1 MRFVE
6 ESEGA
11 FSAAQLAA
19 AERELEEQKKEWE
32 LDRLRALREEEE
44 RRMRL
49 ADDDEKPLTFG
60 REDAQN
66 QVNSTAAKGGS
77 KRLVSKRLIVPSRR
91 NLRRR
96 GGGRR
101 RRRARELSSESE
113 NETTST
119 ESDSDSESQDEDV
132 VEDSL
137 DEESSHTESQ
147 SQGDEGEEE
156 EGEDGEG
163 GGGER
168 EESDEEEEAGEGNED
183 ERTNSRDDSE
193 RGGGFSRRKGR
204 LAGSGSCSRNHFDL
218 NSPRTRS
225 RGNVQINLWTLD
237 VSPILPGVKPNFR
250 RQRKKFHRAKSEE
263 TFSSP
268 SSVDVCRKRGIRVG
282 TNAKVSGQNARIEIS
297 RMEATETDRNS
308 TKDKRDSK
316 KDDRNLASPS
326 IDSNGVE
333 KRVTDSNAE
342 RSVDD
347 HVDSTTPVAKTQ
359 SNQMR
364 TSESTSD
371 GVVASQDIKKEK
383 NDEKIKNGTNLITV
397 CSVQVTRCS
406 HKMLSATYK
415 KLEPEVNRNEDA
427 ENLDVNVNT
436 RESRS
441 PPSTVHPDASLKCPK
456 ETTTKSK
463 SEFGASAN
471 SLCNNLRGKLVTAAS
486 KESDKSIESP
496 SSRSVPLL
504 RSKTLRNESPDTADM
519 ISKSVAVSRVSIAQR
534 NCKTNVNTDE
544 ARDKDKD
551 AVEDKDKN
559 NCDEV
564 NNDAESAIS
573 SIQKTGQKLISKSEN
588 PNALPQAAEKGANE
602 TVPNAPDFLTPLAKS
617 EFNSTEPKC
626 KIRKVESTIQ
636 RGVTTRS
643 SKIPSTVNHLEES
656 NARLMNDKVDLVS
669 EINKNSSQTKT
680 NQGTRKSDNS
690 QHPIAEQS
698 RITRSTSHSWTP
710 PPPPPPISS
719 DEATMQNSSKLTPR
733 RRPDT
738 PLPRPITRSV
748 ATVNFPVR
756 IDTLPNRVEKYM
768 TRNSK
773 QYQDN
778 GLLSPPM
785 PFRRSRS
792 IPLMKPDSKESPMT
806 VVVPARR
813 RPDTP
818 RPNISLGHN
827 NEQVP
832 RVTRSGSL
840 LNSTLSAKSASLP
853 LSSPASALRTSA
865 KRAPSTSNE
874 SENVT
879 SLTSPS
885 YEKPQR
891 TAKVVAILTLDTRN
905 NSNKISSSQSKSSI
919 NCETKIQDK
928 ELSASRLSDSVKEPE
943 ADHEGSDS
951 SDVKSRRLRRETK
964 RARTVSNLLEDED
977 GSNDVSDEDPS
988 QKRSRSSQI
997 SLSSSSSVATTRSE
1011 KLKGTIS

>member
-77 KRLVSKRLIVPSRR
+77 KRLVSKRLMVPSRR
-91 NLRRR
+91 SLRRR
-96 GGGRR
+96 RSGIRKRR
-101 RRRARELSSESE
+101 TRELSSESE

-156 EGEDGEG
+156 EGEGGEG
-163 GGGER
+163 GSGEK
-168 EESDEEEEAGEGNED
+168 EEGDEEEEAGEGNED
-183 ERTNSRDDSE
+183 ERTNNRDDSE

-250 RQRKKFHRAKSEE
+250 RKKFHRAKSEE
-263 TFSSP
+263 AFSSP
-268 SSVDVCRKRGIRVG
+268 SSVDVCRKRSIRVN
-282 TNAKVSGQNARIEIS
+282 TNAKVSTNSDQNARTEIT
-297 RMEATETDRNS
+297 EPETDR
-308 TKDKRDSK
+308 TKDKRDPK
-316 KDDRNLASPS
+316 KDDFVSSS
-326 IDSNGVE
+326 IDSNGV
-333 KRVTDSNAE
+333 KYDSNME

-347 HVDSTTPVAKTQ
+347 HVESTISVAKTQ
-359 SNQMR
+359 LNQTR
-364 TSESTSD
+364 SESNN
-371 GVVASQDIKKEK
+371 VVDSQDIKKEK
-383 NDEKIKNGTNLITV
+383 SDEIITNGTNLITV

-406 HKMLSATYK
+406 HKMLSAAYK
-415 KLEPEVNRNEDA
+415 KLESEVNRNEDA
-427 ENLDVNVNT
+427 ENLDVNVST
-436 RESRS
+436 RDS
-441 PPSTVHPDASLKCPK
+441 PPSTVHLDVSLKCPK
-456 ETTTKSK
+456 ETMGKSK
-463 SEFGASAN
+463 SDSFGTSAN
-471 SLCNNLRGKLVTAAS
+471 SLCNNVRGKLATAAP
-486 KESDKSIESP
+486 KESDRSIESP

-504 RSKTLRNESPDTADM
+504 RSKTLRNESPDTADT
-519 ISKSVAVSRVSIAQR
+519 ISKPVAISRVSIVQK
-534 NCKTNVNTDE
+534 NCKINVNTDE
-544 ARDKDKD
+544 VRGNAIEDRDR
-551 AVEDKDKN
+551 N
-559 NCDEV
+559 NSDEV
-564 NNDAESAIS
+564 NNDAESVV
-573 SIQKTGQKLISKSEN
+573 QKTGQKLVSKSEN
-588 PNALPQAAEKGANE
+588 SNASPQVSEKGTSDTKSN
-602 TVPNAPDFLTPLAKS
+602 VSDCLTPLTKS
-617 EFNSTEPKC
+617 EFNSNEPKC
-626 KIRKVESTIQ
+626 KIRKVESTVQ

-656 NARLMNDKVDLVS
+656 NARLMNDKIDLAS
-669 EINKNSSQTKT
+669 ENKNISQTKPS
-680 NQGTRKSDNS
+680 QGTRRTDNS
-690 QHPIAEQS
+690 QYPVAEQS

-710 PPPPPPISS
+710 PPPPLPLPLPISG
-719 DEATMQNSSKLTPR
+719 DEPTMQNSSKLTPR

-738 PLPRPITRSV
+738 PFPRPITRSV
-748 ATVNFPVR
+748 TTVNFPTV
-756 IDTLPNRVEKYM
+756 LPNRIEKYT

-792 IPLMKPDSKESPMT
+792 IPLMKPPDSKESPMT

-818 RPNISLGHN
+818 RPSISHN
-827 NEQVP
+827 NEQVS

-840 LNSTLSAKSASLP
+840 LNSTLSTKSVS
-853 LSSPASALRTSA
+853 SSPTFALRTSA
-865 KRAPSTSNE
+865 KHMRAPSTSSE
-874 SENVT
+874 SENSA

-905 NSNKISSSQSKSSI
+905 NSNKMSSSQSKSNT
-919 NCETKIQDK
+919 NCESKIQDK
-928 ELSASRLSDSVKEPE
+928 ELSTSRLSDSLKEQE
-943 ADHEGSDS
+943 TDNEDS

-964 RARTVSNLLEDED
+964 RVKTIPNSLENED
-977 GSNDVSDEDPS
+977 GSNDISDEDPS

-1011 KLKGTIS
+1011 KLKSTTIS

>member
-77 KRLVSKRLIVPSRR
+77 RRLVSKRLIVPSRR
-91 NLRRR
+91 SLRRR
-96 GGGRR
+96 GDSR

-119 ESDSDSESQDEDV
+119 ESDSDSESQEEDV

-147 SQGDEGEEE
+147 SQEDEGEEE
-156 EGEDGEG
+156 EGEGDEG
-163 GGGER
+163 GGGEK

-183 ERTNSRDDSE
+183 GRASKFHRDNSE

-250 RQRKKFHRAKSEE
+250 RQRKKFHRAKFEE
-263 TFSSP
+263 TLSLP
-268 SSVDVCRKRGIRVG
+268 TSVDVCRKKSIRI
-282 TNAKVSGQNARIEIS
+282 NASAKVSANSDQNAKTEIIET
-297 RMEATETDRNS
+297 EATETDRS
-308 TKDKRDSK
+308 SSKRDSK
-316 KDDRNLASPS
+316 KDNRDLASSS
-326 IDSNGVE
+326 IDSNEVE
-333 KRVTDSNAE
+333 QFVTNSNAE
-342 RSVDD
+342 RDD
-347 HVDSTTPVAKTQ
+347 HVDSTIQTQ
-359 SNQMR
+359 SNQAR
-364 TSESTSD
+364 TSESTCDDIVD
-371 GVVASQDIKKEK
+371 GQNVKKEK
-383 NDEKIKNGTNLITV
+383 ERSDEKIMNGTNLITG

-406 HKMLSATYK
+406 HKMLSTTYK

-427 ENLDVNVNT
+427 ENLDVNVSA
-436 RESRS
+436 RDSRS
-441 PPSTVHPDASLKCPK
+441 PPSTVQPDASLK
-456 ETTTKSK
+456 ETMTKSK

-471 SLCNNLRGKLVTAAS
+471 SLCNNVRGKLAVAMP
-486 KESDKSIESP
+486 KESDKSVESP
-496 SSRSVPLL
+496 SSRSVPFL
-504 RSKTLRNESPDTADM
+504 RSKMLRNGSPDAVDT
-519 ISKSVAVSRVSIAQR
+519 ISKPVTISRVFTMQKNS
-534 NCKTNVNTDE
+534 KTNVNTDE
-544 ARDKDKD
+544 ACGNTI
-551 AVEDKDKN
+551 EDKDKN
-559 NCDEV
+559 NCEAND
-564 NNDAESAIS
+564 DAESVM
-573 SIQKTGQKLISKSEN
+573 QKSDQKLNLKSESS
-588 PNALPQAAEKGANE
+588 NALLQVAEKGTSDTSN
-602 TVPNAPDFLTPLAKS
+602 DFLAPLAKS
-617 EFNSTEPKC
+617 EFNSNESKC
-626 KIRKVESTIQ
+626 KIRKVESIAQ
-636 RGVTTRS
+636 RSVTTRS
-643 SKIPSTVNHLEES
+643 SKIPLIVNHLEES
-656 NARLMNDKVDLVS
+656 NARLMNDKIDLVS
-669 EINKNSSQTKT
+669 ENKN
-680 NQGTRKSDNS
+680 TRRTDNS
-690 QHPIAEQS
+690 QHPVAELS

-710 PPPPPPISS
+710 PLPPPPLPPLPPPPPSIIGG
-719 DEATMQNSSKLTPR
+719 ETTTQNLSKLTPR

-748 ATVNFPVR
+748 ATVNFSR
-756 IDTLPNRVEKYM
+756 IDTVLPNRVEKN
-768 TRNSK
+768 TIRNSK
-773 QYQDN
+773 QCQDN
-778 GLLSPPM
+778 GLLNPPM

-792 IPLMKPDSKESPMT
+792 IPPMKPDSEGPVK
-806 VVVPARR
+806 R

-818 RPNISLGHN
+818 RPNISSSN
-827 NEQVP
+827 NEQEP
-832 RVTRSGSL
+832 RVTRSGLL
-840 LNSTLSAKSASLP
+840 LNSGLSAKSTSLP
-853 LSSPASALRTSA
+853 LSSPAPALKTST
-865 KRAPSTSNE
+865 KHVRAPSTSSE
-874 SENVT
+874 SENT
-879 SLTSPS
+879 ASLTSPF

-905 NSNKISSSQSKSSI
+905 NSSKTSSSQSKSNI

-928 ELSASRLSDSVKEPE
+928 ELSASRLSDSLKEQE
-943 ADHEGSDS
+943 VDHEGDS

-964 RARTVSNLLEDED
+964 RVRTVSNSVEDED
-977 GSNDVSDEDPS
+977 GSNDVGDEDPS

-997 SLSSSSSVATTRSE
+997 SPSSSSVATTRSE
-1011 KLKGTIS
+1011 KLKGTTIS